1 MITRNPSVAL
11 AWLRAGRSVH
21 ISAMNLA
28 DTLRHVRALAKL
40 EARHAA

>member
-1 MITRNPSVAL
+1 MKTSNPFVAL

-40 EARHAA
+40 EERRAA